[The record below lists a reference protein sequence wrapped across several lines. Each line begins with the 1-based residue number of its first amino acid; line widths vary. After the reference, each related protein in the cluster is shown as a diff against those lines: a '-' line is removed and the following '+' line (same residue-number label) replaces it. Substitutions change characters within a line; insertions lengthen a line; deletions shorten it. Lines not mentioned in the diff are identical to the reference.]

1 MNAPITPYGGEL
13 CQLFVA
19 DEESQGI
26 KAESIAYTSLELSA
40 PQLCDLELLLVG
52 AFSPLRGFMGRAD
65 YEAVLEHMR
74 LADGTVWPMPIM
86 LSVPLDR
93 AEAIPEGGWVA
104 LRDAE
109 GVMLARMWVQ
119 ERWQPDLRREAQ
131 AVFGTLDPAHP
142 GVARLLGQGQ
152 VAYLGGPIEGLEPPA
167 HHDFRNLR
175 RTPAELR
182 HEFTRMGWRKVVAF
196 QTRNPMHRAHKELTV
211 RAASSAGANLLLH
224 PVVGLTKPG
233 DIDHYARV
241 RCYQAIAR
249 SYPPGLMMLSLLPL
263 AMRMGGPREALWHA
277 IIRRNYGCTHFIVGR
292 DHAGPGVDGAGRP
305 FYDPYAAQ
313 ELVQQYQDEIG
324 IQMVPFQELVY
335 VPARAQYMP
344 QDEVPDGCEVASIS
358 GTELRR
364 RMREGLDIPSWF
376 TYPEV
381 VAELRRLHPPRTEI
395 GITLFFTGLSGAGKS
410 TVANVLLAW
419 FLELGQRPV
428 TLLDG
433 DIVRKNLS
441 SELGFSRAHRD
452 LNILRIGFVA
462 NEITKNGGIAL
473 CAPIAPYAAARRAV
487 RELVSQHGAFIEIHV
502 ATPVDVCEQRDR
514 KGLYAKARA
523 GLIKQFTGVSDPYE
537 APEHAELVLD
547 TTELTPEQAAQE
559 VWLYLER
566 EGYFA

>member
-211 RAASSAGANLLLH
+211 RAASSRAGTA
-224 PVVGLTKPG
+224 
-233 DIDHYARV
+233 AR
-241 RCYQAIAR
+241 A
-249 SYPPGLMMLSLLPL
+249 
-263 AMRMGGPREALWHA
+263 
-277 IIRRNYGCTHFIVGR
+277 
-292 DHAGPGVDGAGRP
+292 AGPSSAG
-305 FYDPYAAQ
+305 
-313 ELVQQYQDEIG
+313 E
-324 IQMVPFQELVY
+324 
-335 VPARAQYMP
+335 
-344 QDEVPDGCEVASIS
+344 
-358 GTELRR
+358 GTSAPS
-364 RMREGLDIPSWF
+364 MR
-376 TYPEV
+376 
-381 VAELRRLHPPRTEI
+381 
-395 GITLFFTGLSGAGKS
+395 S
-410 TVANVLLAW
+410 TW
-419 FLELGQRPV
+419 
-428 TLLDG
+428 
-433 DIVRKNLS
+433 S
-441 SELGFSRAHRD
+441 
-452 LNILRIGFVA
+452 
-462 NEITKNGGIAL
+462 
-473 CAPIAPYAAARRAV
+473 
-487 RELVSQHGAFIEIHV
+487 
-502 ATPVDVCEQRDR
+502 
-514 KGLYAKARA
+514 
-523 GLIKQFTGVSDPYE
+523 
-537 APEHAELVLD
+537 
-547 TTELTPEQAAQE
+547 
-559 VWLYLER
+559 
-566 EGYFA
+566 